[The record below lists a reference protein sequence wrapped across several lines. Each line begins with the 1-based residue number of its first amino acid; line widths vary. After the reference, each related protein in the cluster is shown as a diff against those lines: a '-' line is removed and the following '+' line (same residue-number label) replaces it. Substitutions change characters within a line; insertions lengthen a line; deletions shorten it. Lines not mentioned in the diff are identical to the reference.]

1 MKDKFEDG
9 MKKSANLLY
18 NIKKESMLS
27 KLRESSMQTE
37 DEPTSKVEKKVA
49 PVPKAG

>member
-27 KLRESSMQTE
+27 KMREISVQTDE
-37 DEPTSKVEKKVA
+37 EPTNKVEKKIA